1 MKIIGFNLGIA
12 NIGWALRENDKI
24 IDCGVRVFDIPENP
38 KNGNSLALE
47 RRENKA
53 RMKIVKR
60 KKARMLATKT
70 FLKKEL
76 NVDLSKLFLIGSTQ
90 SIYELRA
97 KALSS
102 LISKEELS
110 AIILH
115 IAKHRGYDDSAL
127 KNENG
132 TIIEALNKNKEAML
146 KFKSVGEYFYKN
158 FVQNKEVKK
167 IRNTTE
173 DYSNSVPR
181 SLLKQELDLI
191 LDKQKELGL
200 IKNADFKEKLFEIIF
215 FKRPLK
221 DFSNK
226 IGNCIFFEN
235 EKRAAKNTISACE
248 FVALGKV
255 VNLLKSIEK
264 DIGIVYEKDSINE
277 IMSIILDKTSI
288 SYKKIRDIL
297 NLPQEINFKGL
308 DYSKNNIENS
318 KLVDLKKLNE
328 FKKALGDG
336 FANLDKDIL
345 DSIATDITLTKDTA
359 TLKEKLKNY
368 NVLNAEQI
376 EKLSEL
382 VFNDHINLS
391 LKALKQIIPLM
402 YEGKRYDEACE
413 LCNFT
418 IAKNQEKSEYLP
430 LFEKTRFAKDIS
442 SPVVIRAICEFRKL
456 LNDIIRRY
464 GSVHKIHLELTRD
477 FGISFSDRKKII
489 KEIEQNEQSRIKALE
504 TIKELKLEETSKNIQ
519 IVRLFEDQKGICPYS
534 GLKMDLNRL
543 DELVID
549 YIRPYNRSL
558 DDSYSNKVLTFKK
571 LSDLKQGKTPF
582 EAFGEDEKLWAEI
595 NERIKEYNGKKR
607 FKIFDKFFKDKKPF
621 DFTEQTLQDT
631 RWLTKLVASYLNEYL
646 SFLPISEDENTALG
660 YGEKGSKQHV
670 ILSSGMI
677 TQMLRNFWYLG
688 FKNHK
693 DYKNNAMDAI
703 IVAFTTNSIIFAFNN
718 FKKEL
723 DLAKAEF
730 YANKISESDY
740 LLKRKFLPPFS
751 GFKEQAL
758 EKVKNIFVSHSLKIK
773 NKGTLHDL
781 TPLKIKEL
789 KNTYGDL
796 DLAVKLGKIR
806 KYNDKYYAN
815 ANGSLV
821 RADLFV
827 DKKNKFHAVSI
838 YKADFSTKKLPNKT
852 PATTS
857 NGETKEGIEMNE
869 NYNFCMSL
877 YKNTPISVKIKGM
890 KEPII
895 CYYHGF
901 NTSGSKITYKKHDN
915 NYHNLSEDEMVV
927 FRKNDKESIAVGKI
941 LEIKKYSISPSG
953 ELSLIENEERK
964 WF

>member
-1 MKIIGFNLGIA
+1 MKILGFNLGIA
-12 NIGWALRENDKI
+12 NIGWALRVNDEI

-53 RMKIVKR
+53 RMKTIKR
-60 KKARMLATKT
+60 KKARMLTTKT
-70 FLKKEL
+70 FLKKEFGI
-76 NVDLSKLFLIGSTQ
+76 DLSKLFLIGSTQ
-90 SIYELRA
+90 SIYELRT
-97 KALSS
+97 KALNS
-102 LISKEELS
+102 LISKEELA

-132 TIIEALNKNKEAML
+132 IIIEALNKNKEEML

-158 FVQNKEVKK
+158 FVQSKEVRK

-173 DYSNSVPR
+173 DYSNSIPR

-191 LDKQKELGL
+191 LNKQKELGL

-235 EKRAAKNTISACE
+235 EKRAAKNTLSACE

-255 VNLLKSIEK
+255 INLLKSIEK
-264 DIGIVYEKDSINE
+264 DTGIVYEKDIISE
-277 IMSIILDKTSI
+277 IMNIILNKASI

-297 NLPQEINFKGL
+297 NLPQDISFKGL
-308 DYSKNNIENS
+308 DYSKNNAENS
-318 KLVDLKKLNE
+318 KLVDFKKLNE
-328 FKKALGDG
+328 FKKALDDS
-336 FANLDKDIL
+336 FVNLDKDIL
-345 DSIATDITLTKDTA
+345 DSIATDITLTKDMTA
-359 TLKEKLKNY
+359 LKEKLESY
-368 NVLNAEQI
+368 NVLNKEQI

-382 VFNDHINLS
+382 AFNDYINLS

-402 YEGKRYDEACE
+402 YEGKRYDEACK
-413 LCNFT
+413 LCNFA
-418 IAKNQEKSEYLP
+418 IAKNQEKSEFLP

-442 SPVVIRAICEFRKL
+442 SPVVIRAVCEFRKL

-477 FGISFSDRKKII
+477 FGISFNDRRKII

-504 TIKELKLEETSKNIQ
+504 TIKELKLEETPKNIQ
-519 IVRLFEDQKGICPYS
+519 IVRLFGDQKGICPYS

-549 YIRPYNRSL
+549 YIRPYNRSF

-571 LSDLKQGKTPF
+571 LNDLKQGKTPF

-646 SFLPISEDENTALG
+646 LFLPISEDENTALG

-670 ILSSGMI
+670 VLSSGMI

-688 FKNHK
+688 FKNYK

-740 LLKRKFLPPFS
+740 LLKRKFLPPFK
-751 GFKEQAL
+751 GFKEQAF
-758 EKVKNIFVSHSLKIK
+758 EKVNNIFVSHSLRIK
-773 NKGTLHDL
+773 NKGALHNFN
-781 TPLKIKEL
+781 PLKIKEL
-789 KNTYGDL
+789 KNTYKDL
-796 DLAVKLGKIR
+796 EFAIASGRIRNYNGKF
-806 KYNDKYYAN
+806 YSN

-821 RADLFV
+821 RVDLFV
-827 DKKNKFHAVSI
+827 DKKSKFHAVPI
-838 YKADFSTKKLPNKT
+838 YKADFSTKQLPNKT
-852 PATTS
+852 PAAIS
-857 NGETKEGIEMNE
+857 NGKIKEGVEMNE
-869 NYNFCMSL
+869 NYNFYISL

-890 KEPII
+890 EEPII

-901 NTSGSKITYKKHDN
+901 NISGSQIIYKKHDN
-915 NYHNLSEDEMVV
+915 NYYNLSKDEMAI
-927 FRKNDKESIAVGKI
+927 FRKGDKEAIAIGRM
-941 LEIKKYSISPSG
+941 LEIKKYNISPSG
-953 ELSLIENEERK
+953 ELILIENEERK